1 VAQQLP
7 FRVLPLPPM
16 KIIASLPLKAAYQE
30 LRPRFESAR
39 GIQAPAEWV
48 GMADIRKRMQ
58 AGEAADAVI
67 GSAALVDE
75 LIAGGALQRGSRVD
89 LVKSGAGVAV
99 RKGAPRPDVGSTE
112 ALYRALR
119 AAKSIVY
126 SSGPSGVY
134 LAELFKR
141 NGLAEELKDRL
152 RQTPPGTLVGELVA
166 RGEAE
171 ICFQQMPEL
180 LQVEGIDVLGPLP
193 PDIQV
198 VTVFSGGVPA
208 KSSDP
213 EGARA
218 LFQFLRSEEVQP
230 VIRRYGMERP

>member
-1 VAQQLP
+1 
-7 FRVLPLPPM
+7 M
-16 KIIASLPLKAAYQE
+16 KIIASLPLKAAYLE
-30 LRPRFESAR
+30 LVPRFESAR
-39 GIQAPAEWV
+39 AVQAPAEWV
-48 GMADIRKRMQ
+48 GIADIRKRMQ
-58 AGEAADAVI
+58 AGEAADGVI

-89 LVKSGAGVAV
+89 LVKCGAGVAV
-99 RKGAPRPDVGSTE
+99 RKGAPRPDISSTA

-119 AAKSIVY
+119 AASSIVY
-126 SSGPSGVY
+126 SSGPSGLY

-152 RQTPPGTLVGELVA
+152 RQAPPGTLVGELVA
-166 RGEAE
+166 RGEAQ

-180 LQVEGIDVLGPLP
+180 LQVQGVDVVGPLP
-193 PDIQV
+193 ADIQV
-198 VTVFSGGVPA
+198 VTVFSGGVPV

-218 LFQFLRSEEVQP
+218 LFAFLRSEQAQP
-230 VIRRYGMERP
+230 VIRRCGMERP

>member
-1 VAQQLP
+1 
-7 FRVLPLPPM
+7 M
-16 KIIASLPLKAAYQE
+16 KVIASLPLKAAYRDLKIEPQ
-30 LRPRFESAR
+30 
-39 GIQAPAEWV
+39 AEWV
-48 GMADIRKRMQ
+48 GIADIRKRMQ

-75 LIAGGALQRGSRVD
+75 LIAGGSLQRGSRVD

-99 RKGAPRPDVGSTE
+99 RKGAPRPDISSTAKLYE
-112 ALYRALR
+112 ALRK
-119 AAKSIVY
+119 AKSIVY
-126 SSGPSGVY
+126 SSGPSGLY
-134 LAELFKR
+134 LAELFRK

-152 RQTPPGTLVGELVA
+152 RQAPPGTLVGELVA

-180 LQVEGIDVLGPLP
+180 LQVQGIDVVGPLP
-193 PDIQV
+193 ADIQV

-208 KSSDP
+208 KSTDP

-218 LFQFLRSEEVQP
+218 LFELLRSDAAQP